1 MIFKVIAHMVK
12 SDGTQFERKEIVD
25 TTKEKAF
32 LGIEKIEDFIKSY
45 ESVPRWGTVK
55 TEVKIC
61 EVVKYGDKK

>member
-12 SDGTQFERKEIVD
+12 PDGTQFERKEIVD
-25 TTKEKAF
+25 TKKEKAF

-61 EVVKYGDKK
+61 EVVKDGDKK